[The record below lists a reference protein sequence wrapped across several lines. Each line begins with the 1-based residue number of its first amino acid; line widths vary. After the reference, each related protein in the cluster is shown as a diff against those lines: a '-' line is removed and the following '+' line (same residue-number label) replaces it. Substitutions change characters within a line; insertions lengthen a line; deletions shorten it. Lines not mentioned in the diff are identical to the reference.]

1 MINHAWLP
9 TGEGEMLKPEKS
21 SPVSNAVLVRDIEA
35 IEVPLYNIN
44 ALAGIRPGQA
54 AGEEVEEMLPWI
66 NAKEG
71 DFAVRF
77 DGDSMEPRVHDGA
90 YVLLRPCVADPHELA
105 YGHIHLVVTDD
116 RVALRVIRAN
126 TDDIRSLLLVSVN
139 DVYPPIAVP
148 FEEIRHIYRAI
159 STLSTL

>member
-54 AGEEVEEMLPWI
+54 DGEEVEEMLPWI

-77 DGDSMEPRVHDGA
+77 DGDS
-90 YVLLRPCVADPHELA
+90 
-105 YGHIHLVVTDD
+105 
-116 RVALRVIRAN
+116 RVIRAN

>member
-54 AGEEVEEMLPWI
+54 DGEEVEEMLPWI

-77 DGDSMEPRVHDGA
+77 DGDSMEPRVHD
-90 YVLLRPCVADPHELA
+90 VTSKCEDFELA
-105 YGHIHLVVTDD
+105 IVFSMQIVVLSDLVG
-116 RVALRVIRAN
+116 
-126 TDDIRSLLLVSVN
+126 LVFKHGV
-139 DVYPPIAVP
+139 
-148 FEEIRHIYRAI
+148 F
-159 STLSTL
+159 